1 VKYLEKLLDFRDSGG
16 TSDQDDFVDV
26 GLVELGVPQGS
37 HDGVHGSAEQVGVQ
51 LLEAGAGDGGVE
63 IDALGRTL

>member
-1 VKYLEKLLDFRDSGG
+1 
-16 TSDQDDFVDV
+16 VDV

-37 HDGVHGSAEQVGVQ
+37 LDGVHGSAEQVGVQ